1 MAEAFVGTWNMESS
15 ENFDAYM
22 KAVGVGAIMAKL
34 GSTAKPTLI
43 IQIEGDTWTMKSET
57 TFKSTK
63 VVFKLGVEFEET
75 TADDRKMKTTIT
87 LDGNKLIQDQKGE
100 IPSVI
105 TREVNGNKMLVT
117 CKATGKDGTTV
128 IATRHYIKA

>member
-75 TADDRKMKTTIT
+75 TADDRKMKTTIA